1 MRQGHYDR
9 FQRIGLAGVL
19 ILLAALATVAWLA
32 RNSEPYVQ
40 GRTRQATGPAGA
52 SAEVRAGSFLVA
64 RRDLPDPNFARSVVL
79 LLRHDERASMGLVV
93 NRRAHLELGELFPD
107 QKSSAHGADPV
118 FWGGPVGA
126 TGVLALWRA
135 QQETEAERVI
145 PGVYLITTKTLLKK
159 KLAEPADPSRLR
171 VYLGYCGWGPSQL
184 LRELEIGAWHV
195 MRAEERLVFDP
206 EPETL
211 WQRLIARTELIPV
224 RAPQPARTR
233 SAAPLL

>member
-1 MRQGHYDR
+1 M
-9 FQRIGLAGVL
+9 A
-19 ILLAALATVAWLA
+19 
-32 RNSEPYVQ
+32 
-40 GRTRQATGPAGA
+40 PAGG
-52 SAEVRAGSFLVA
+52 SAELRAGSFLVA

-107 QKSSAHGADPV
+107 QKSSPHGAEPV
-118 FWGGPVGA
+118 FWGGPVGT

-135 QQETEAERVI
+135 RQETEAEQII
-145 PGVYLITTKTLLKK
+145 PGVYLVATKTLLKK
-159 KLAEPADPSRLR
+159 KLAEPGDPGRLR

-195 MRAEERLVFDP
+195 MRADERLVFDP

-224 RAPQPARTR
+224 QAPQRAPKRTE
-233 SAAPLL
+233 AKLL